1 MDAEKGMREHRK
13 ELHLTGL
20 PLLALAWQTL
30 GIIYSDIGTSPL
42 YVLNGIWPSSGDVPS
57 EEDVI
62 GGLSAIVWSLTL
74 LPLLKYVSYPIN
86 ARAAPCV
93 IFSLHF
99 GTEEGEGGTFALF
112 NGLFPK
118 TQYNEDEER
127 ALTGDSGVRSAPS
140 TIGGILRACKYP
152 LMAWS
157 LFGTALTMADGI
169 LTPAVSVTSAV
180 GGIAVAK
187 PEVANDIIP
196 ISIAF
201 LAALFLIQRFGTA
214 KISFIFSPF
223 TAIWLLLIGG
233 SGIANI
239 TWYPGIWR
247 AYDPSRAVL
256 WFVRTGNYD
265 YLAGVL
271 LAVTGC
277 EAMFANL
284 GQFNR
289 ASIQL
294 SFTCVAYPCL
304 VLAYLGQG
312 ARLITD
318 GENAIQNVFYNT
330 IPGPVSGG
338 LWWFTYCFAIFATLI
353 ASQTMITA
361 MFSLSQQLINFH
373 SFPPLRMLYTSEL
386 VQGQIYIPAVNYTLG
401 AGTIILVGAFQ
412 NLTNMTNAYGFAVST
427 VMLVTSSLIAVQIP
441 MVKRL
446 PWILGV
452 LFFLFFGFFDGLF
465 WGASLRKVPLG
476 AYVPLAIGIVLW
488 IVMIFWSWAK
498 GLEDNFDGVNRHNLR
513 HFIVNSANKPHGN
526 VIGDGIKIGKTSAH
540 NFSTM
545 ATLTQGSGGDENSTE
560 EDVISKEDSKP
571 DALYLV
577 SEDKTFVRELNRV
590 PIMAIFHKIAGGKGV
605 PHTFYAFLK
614 QWPALPRIV
623 VFLSIKILPVA
634 RLPEHE
640 ERYLIT
646 KVRTLNGFYGITYQ
660 IGFREDFDVKI
671 EEIVAGLCAVEARYA
686 RDDEDAQR
694 MVAEVR
700 VAAETSITHIMP
712 NYWVYS
718 KPINAG
724 FLTPVVRFI
733 RGILIE
739 SIYRQI
745 AQIFPDSV
753 LWRGHQEEI
762 IRVGINAEI

>member
-1 MDAEKGMREHRK
+1 MDAEKGMRDRRK

-42 YVLNGIWPSSGDVPS
+42 YVLNGIWPATGDLPS
-57 EEDVI
+57 DEDII
-62 GGLSAIVWSLTL
+62 GGVSAIVWSMTL
-74 LPLLKYVSYPIN
+74 IPLLKYV
-86 ARAAPCV
+86 
-93 IFSLHF
+93 IFALRF

-112 NGLFPK
+112 NGIFPK
-118 TQYNEDEER
+118 KQYDEDEER
-127 ALTGDSGVRSAPS
+127 ALTGDSGVRSTPS
-140 TIGGILRACKYP
+140 SYGAVVRAFRVP
-152 LMAWS
+152 LQAWAM
-157 LFGTALTMADGI
+157 FGTALTMADGI

-187 PEVANDIIP
+187 PEVTNDIIP

-214 KISFIFSPF
+214 KIAFIMSPF
-223 TAIWLLLIGG
+223 TFIWLVLIGG

-239 TWYPGIWR
+239 TFYPGIWR

-271 LAVTGC
+271 LAVTGS
-277 EAMFANL
+277 EALFANL
-284 GQFNR
+284 GQFTR
-289 ASIQL
+289 GAIQL
-294 SFTCVAYPCL
+294 SFVCVAYPCL
-304 VLAYLGQG
+304 ILAYLGQG
-312 ARLITD
+312 ARLISD
-318 GENAIQNVFYNT
+318 GEHALANVFYNT

-361 MFSLSQQLINFH
+361 MFSLVQQLVNFH

-386 VQGQIYIPAVNYTLG
+386 VQGQIYIPAVNWTLG
-401 AGTIILVGAFQ
+401 AATIILVGAFQ

-427 VMLVTSSLIAVQIP
+427 VFIVTSSLVAVQIP
-441 MVKRL
+441 LVKRL
-446 PWILGV
+446 PWVLG
-452 LFFLFFGFFDGLF
+452 LAFFIFFGFFDGIF

-476 AYVPLAIGIVLW
+476 AWVPLMIGVVLW
-488 IVMIFWSWAK
+488 LVMMFWTWAK
-498 GLEDNFDGVNRHNLR
+498 GLEDKFDGVNRHNLR
-513 HFIVNSANKPHGN
+513 HFIVNGANKPHGN
-526 VIGDGIKIGKTSAH
+526 VVGGDLKSGKTSAH
-540 NFSTM
+540 NYSTM
-545 ATLTQGSGGDENSTE
+545 ATLTQGSGGEENSTE
-560 EDVISKEDSKP
+560 EDAISKDDTTP

-577 SEDKTFVRELNRV
+577 SEDKTFVRELKRV
-590 PIMAIFHKIAGGKGV
+590 PIMAIFHKVAGGKGV
-605 PHTFYAFLK
+605 PHSFYAFLK

-623 VFLSIKILPVA
+623 VFLSIKLLPVA

-646 KVRTLNGFYGITYQ
+646 KVRTLKGFYGVTYQ
-660 IGFREDFDVKI
+660 IGFREDFDVKV
-671 EEIVAGLCAVEARYA
+671 EEIVAGLCAVEHRYA
-686 RDDEDAQR
+686 SDDEEGER

-700 VAAETSITHIMP
+700 AAAETSITHIMP

-718 KPINAG
+718 RPVKAGIFTPI
-724 FLTPVVRFI
+724 VHYVRSF
-733 RGILIE
+733 LIE
-739 SIYRQI
+739 GLYRQL
-745 AQIFPDSV
+745 AQTFPDSV
-753 LWRGHQEEI
+753 LWRGSQEEI
-762 IRVGINAEI
+762 IRVGINANI

>member
-1 MDAEKGMREHRK
+1 MDAEKGYSSQHRK
-13 ELHLTGL
+13 ELHLKGL

-30 GIIYSDIGTSPL
+30 GIIYADIGTSPL

-62 GGLSAIVWSLTL
+62 GGVSAIIWSLTL
-74 LPLLKYVSYPIN
+74 LPLLKYV
-86 ARAAPCV
+86 V
-93 IFSLHF
+93 FSLQF
-99 GTEEGEGGTFALF
+99 GTEEGEGGPFALF

-118 TQYNEDEER
+118 KQYDEDEER
-127 ALTGDSGVRSAPS
+127 ALTGDSGVRSSPS
-140 TIGGILRACKYP
+140 SYGPIMRSFKHPMLF
-152 LMAWS
+152 WS

-187 PEVANDIIP
+187 QSVSNDIIP

-214 KISFIFSPF
+214 KISFIFSPL
-223 TAIWLLLIGG
+223 TVIWLVLIGG
-233 SGIANI
+233 SGISNI
-239 TWYPGIWR
+239 THYPGIWR

-289 ASIQL
+289 ASIRL
-294 SFTCVAYPCL
+294 SFTSVTYPCL

-330 IPGPVSGG
+330 IPGPVNGG

-361 MFSLSQQLINFH
+361 MFSLVQQLINFH
-373 SFPPLRMLYTSEL
+373 SFPPLRMLYTSDV
-386 VQGQIYIPAVNYTLG
+386 VQGQIYIPTVNWTLG
-401 AGTIILVGAFQ
+401 AATIILVGAFQ

-427 VMLVTSSLIAVQIP
+427 VMIVTSSLIAVQIP

-452 LFFLFFGFFDGLF
+452 IFLLFFGFFDGLF
-465 WGASLRKVPLG
+465 WGASLRKIPLG
-476 AYVPLAIGIVLW
+476 AYVPLAIGVVLW
-488 IVMIFWSWAK
+488 SVMIFWTWAK
-498 GLEDNFDGVNRHNLR
+498 GLEDQFDGVNRHNLR
-513 HFIVNSANKPHGN
+513 HFIVNAAHLPHGN
-526 VIGDGIKIGKTSAH
+526 AGGKDDKLGKSTAVNCTS
-540 NFSTM
+540 TT
-545 ATLTQGSGGDENSTE
+545 ATLIQGSHAEEVEPSTE
-560 EDVISKEDSKP
+560 DDVYSKDGGEGKP

-577 SEDKTFVRELNRV
+577 SEDKTYVRELSRV
-590 PIMAIFHKIAGGKGV
+590 PIMAVFHKLAGGKGV

-614 QWPALPRIV
+614 QWPALPRVV
-623 VFLSIKILPVA
+623 VFLSIKVLPIGHLPVD
-634 RLPEHE
+634 E
-640 ERYLIT
+640 ERYVIT
-646 KVRTLNGFYGITYQ
+646 KVRSLKGFYGVTYQ
-660 IGFREDFDVKI
+660 IGFREDFNVKVD
-671 EEIVAGLCAVEARYA
+671 EIVAGLCAVEARYA
-686 RDDEDAQR
+686 QDDEEGER
-694 MVAEVR
+694 VVR
-700 VAAETSITHIMP
+700 EIRTAAETSITHIMP
-712 NYWVYS
+712 NYWVFS
-718 KPINAG
+718 KKINAG
-724 FLTPVVRFI
+724 FITPVI
-733 RGILIE
+733 RYIRAFLIE
-739 SIYRQI
+739 GLYRQV
-745 AQIFPDSV
+745 AQTFPDSV

>member
-1 MDAEKGMREHRK
+1 
-13 ELHLTGL
+13 
-20 PLLALAWQTL
+20 
-30 GIIYSDIGTSPL
+30 
-42 YVLNGIWPSSGDVPS
+42 
-57 EEDVI
+57 
-62 GGLSAIVWSLTL
+62 
-74 LPLLKYVSYPIN
+74 
-86 ARAAPCV
+86 
-93 IFSLHF
+93 
-99 GTEEGEGGTFALF
+99 
-112 NGLFPK
+112 
-118 TQYNEDEER
+118 
-127 ALTGDSGVRSAPS
+127 
-140 TIGGILRACKYP
+140 
-152 LMAWS
+152 MAWS

-214 KISFIFSPF
+214 KIGFIYAPF
-223 TAIWLLLIGG
+223 TFIWLVLIGA

-289 ASIQL
+289 ASIRL
-294 SFTCVAYPCL
+294 SFICVAYPCL
-304 VLAYLGQG
+304 ILAYLGQG
-312 ARLITD
+312 ARLVAD
-318 GENAIQNVFYNT
+318 PEDVLPNVFYNS

-361 MFSLSQQLINFH
+361 MFSLVQQLINFH

-401 AGTIILVGAFQ
+401 AAVIIMVGAFQ

-427 VMLVTSSLIAVQIP
+427 VMLVTSSLIAIQIP
-441 MVKRL
+441 LVKRL
-446 PWILGV
+446 PWVLG
-452 LFFLFFGFFDGLF
+452 LAFFLFFGFFDGLF
-465 WGASLRKVPLG
+465 WGASLRKIPLG
-476 AYVPLAIGIVLW
+476 AWVPLMIGCILW
-488 IVMIFWSWAK
+488 LVMIFWTWAK

-513 HFIVNSANKPHGN
+513 HFIVNSFNKPHGN
-526 VIGDGIKIGKTSAH
+526 IRDIKVAKTSAH
-540 NFSTM
+540 QYSTL
-545 ATLTQGSGGDENSTE
+545 ATLTQGSGVDEASTE
-560 EDVISKEDSKP
+560 DDVVSKEDGKADS
-571 DALYLV
+571 LYLV
-577 SEDKTFVRELNRV
+577 SEDKTFVRELSRV
-590 PIMAIFHKIAGGKGV
+590 PIMAVFHKIAGGKGV

-623 VFLSIKILPVA
+623 VFLSIKILPVG
-634 RLPEHE
+634 RLPADE
-640 ERYLIT
+640 ERYVIT
-646 KVRTLNGFYGITYQ
+646 KVRTLKGFYGVTYQ
-660 IGFREDFDVKI
+660 IGFREDFNVTVD
-671 EEIVAGLCAVEARYA
+671 EIVAGLCAVENRYA
-686 RDDEDAQR
+686 RDEEEAER
-694 MVAEVR
+694 MVAEIR
-700 VAAETSITHIMP
+700 HAAETSITHIMP
-712 NYWVYS
+712 NYWVFS
-718 KPINAG
+718 RPINAG
-724 FLTPVVRFI
+724 FLTPVVRYVRAF
-733 RGILIE
+733 LIE
-739 SIYRQI
+739 GLYRQI